1 MRQITTTTSR
11 RTLAVVAVIVV
22 VALAVVALAAVAWWP
37 PRPDDTTASGF
48 TERTAQAGAVEVTMT
63 PITLDA
69 SGAVFQLTLDTHTVP
84 LDLDM
89 ATAAQLR
96 VNDRVT
102 DGAGWDGQ
110 GPGGHHR
117 EGTLRFSAPVPAGA
131 SVELRITGLPTDAI
145 ASWATP

>member
-11 RTLAVVAVIVV
+11 RTLAVVAVI
-22 VALAVVALAAVAWWP
+22 ALVALAAVAWWLS
-37 PRPDDTTASGF
+37 RPDDTTASGF
-48 TERTAQAGAVEVTMT
+48 TERTVQAGAVDVTMT
-63 PITLDA
+63 PITMDA
-69 SGAVFQLTLDTHTVP
+69 SGAVFRLTLDTHTVP

-89 ATAAQLR
+89 SAAAQLR

-117 EGTLRFSAPVPAGA
+117 EGT
-131 SVELRITGLPTDAI
+131 
-145 ASWATP
+145 